1 MILPMAPP
9 KVVLSDPFVDLAKV
23 VRLAKSNNTGPER
36 M

>member
-9 KVVLSDPFVDLAKV
+9 KVVLSDSFVDLAKIV
-23 VRLAKSNNTGPER
+23 GLAKSNTGPER